1 MMAFI
6 NVVAFLLSMIWDVTG
21 GLVYSVW
28 KQLQ

>member
-1 MMAFI
+1 MKKTVNGLA
-6 NVVAFLLSMIWDVTG
+6 VVLSWIWDATG

>member
-1 MMAFI
+1 MTAMI
-6 NVVAFLLSMIWDVTG
+6 NVVAFLLSMVWDATG

>member
-1 MMAFI
+1 MTAVI
-6 NVVAFLLSMIWDVTG
+6 NAVAFLLSMIWDATG

>member
-1 MMAFI
+1 MTAFI
-6 NVVAFLLSMIWDVTG
+6 NFVAFLLSMVWDVTG